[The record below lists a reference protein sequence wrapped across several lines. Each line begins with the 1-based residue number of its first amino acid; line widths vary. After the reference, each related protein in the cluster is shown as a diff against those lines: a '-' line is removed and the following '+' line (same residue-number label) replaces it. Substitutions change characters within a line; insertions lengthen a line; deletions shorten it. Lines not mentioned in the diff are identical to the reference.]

1 MEIILRFSYNYHKIL
16 KSENMDFF
24 FVEYR
29 DPIVGLIFLTI
40 LIFVVAVTNY
50 VWRIFANKDKKQKL
64 EKFIKK
70 FEMHNTHKDLLR
82 NENLSLNNLLF
93 LANIF
98 TKSGEF
104 EKTAQI
110 YLIALEK
117 SKNKSEHEFI
127 FLALAKM
134 YFKAG
139 FLERS
144 KEVLLNTLK
153 IRPRNKEALILLKI
167 IDLRLKNYKD
177 ILDILD
183 CLLELGLDITLEKEF
198 IKALKIDTLNISD
211 KEKEQRLLEL
221 DFKDNAMLKR
231 WFFEKYHLFVKQE
244 LTNIIDL
251 LFRSK
256 EPLNLEDD
264 EYEEF
269 FCALKLSEE
278 KKENFKNSNFK
289 MLKILNDNGFKTKL
303 DFFYMCKECKNI
315 MPLFFYHCPLCYEF
329 NSCQIFYEVKNDE
342 KY

>member
-1 MEIILRFSYNYHKIL
+1 
-16 KSENMDFF
+16 MDFF

-50 VWRIFANKDKKQKL
+50 IWRIFANKGEEQKL

-70 FEMHNTHKDLLR
+70 FEMDNTHKDLLR

-93 LANIF
+93 LADIF

-117 SKNKSEHEFI
+117 SKDKSEHEFI

-144 KEVLLNTLK
+144 KEVLFNTLK

-167 IDLRLKNYKD
+167 IDLRLKNYEN

-183 CLLELGLDITLEKEF
+183 CLLELGFDITFEKEF
-198 IKALKIDTLNISD
+198 IKALKIDALNIND

-221 DFKDNAMLKR
+221 DFKDNVMLKR
-231 WFFEKYHLFVKQE
+231 WFFEKYHLFIKQE
-244 LTNIIDL
+244 LINIIDL
-251 LFRSK
+251 LFKSK
-256 EPLNLEDD
+256 KPLNLEDD
-264 EYEEF
+264 EYKEF
-269 FCALKLSEE
+269 FCALNLSEE
-278 KKENFKNSNFK
+278 KRATFKNSNFK

-303 DFFYMCKECKNI
+303 DFSYMCKECKNI

-329 NSCQIFYEVKNDE
+329 NSCQILYEVKNDE